1 MKKRATTIVAGAT
14 AVTLGLTACG
24 VEGPGGGAEGDLII
38 ATTSNNQASME
49 AVVDAYEE
57 KTGLDI
63 NLTIADT
70 TQYQTTL
77 RTELSS
83 GTAPDVFTVWAGGGN
98 PAAIEVLQ
106 EAGYLADLSERDWVD
121 DVDPGTAETLQIDG
135 KTYGLPSRL
144 DAIGAIYNTET
155 LDDLDLEI
163 PTTFDDMLGFCG
175 DVQDAGKVAFALGI
189 QTDWVTQLI
198 PYALVAST
206 VYADD
211 PEFDESLADGSA
223 TFTGSGW
230 EEALSQYYEMDEA
243 GCFNDEPLNTD
254 VNASYDLVNSG
265 EAVAVTQVLASYP
278 QISSTASEDAEF
290 GFFPLPGDDSG
301 DVPMPRGIG
310 VSFAVNEEAT
320 NEEAALE
327 FVDWLASPE
336 ATEVWF
342 DAAPGLPAMQDSD
355 VELDPVMQAA
365 DDLIAE
371 GSGAP
376 MPDQAW
382 PSAKPQ
388 SELFIG
394 VQKLFSDQAS
404 VEDVTT
410 AMDQAYD
417 DSE

>member
-1 MKKRATTIVAGAT
+1 MKRRTTTVVAGVA
-14 AVTLGLTACG
+14 AAALGLTACG
-24 VEGPGGGAEGDLII
+24 VEGPDGAEGDLTI
-38 ATTSNNQASME
+38 ATTSNNQAPME
-49 AVVDAYEE
+49 AVVAAYEE
-57 KTGLDI
+57 KTGLDV
-63 NLTIADT
+63 NLTVADT

-77 RTELSS
+77 RTQLSS

-106 EAGYLADLSERDWVD
+106 EAGYLADLSDRDWVD
-121 DVDPGTAETLQIDG
+121 NVDPGTAETLQIDD

-144 DAIGAIYNTET
+144 DAIGAIYDTAT
-155 LDDLDLEI
+155 LDELGLEI
-163 PTTFDDMLGFCG
+163 PTTFDDMLGFCQE
-175 DVQDAGKVAFALGI
+175 VEDAGKVAFALGI

-206 VYADD
+206 VYAED

-230 EEALSQYYEMDEA
+230 EDALSQYSEMDEA
-243 GCFNDEPLNTD
+243 GCFNDDPLGTD

-278 QISSTASEDAEF
+278 QIQSTAPEGTEF
-290 GFFPLPGDDSG
+290 GFFALPGDNSG

-310 VSFAVNEEAT
+310 VSFAVNEETT
-320 NEEAALE
+320 NEEASLE
-327 FVDWLASPE
+327 FVDWLATPE
-336 ATEVWF
+336 ATDVWF
-342 DAAPGLPAMQDSD
+342 EAAPGLPAMQDSD
-355 VELDPVMQAA
+355 VELDPVMQTAT
-365 DDLIAE
+365 DMIAE

-376 MPDQAW
+376 MPDQGW

-394 VQKLFSDQAS
+394 VQQLFSGQAS

-410 AMDQAYD
+410 AMDEAYD
-417 DSE
+417 DPE